1 MTRIVLVHGIAQ
13 EVMGPETLLTNW
25 YPAMSDGLALAA
37 NIHVPRDEVSMAF
50 YGDLFRPAGHRGFGS
65 PELDASD
72 VQEGLERELLL
83 RWWESAAEL
92 ETSVAGPAAPAR
104 LRTPHLVQRAL
115 DALSHSSFF
124 AGLSERMMI
133 SSARQVRRYFT
144 EPDVRTSIQDRI
156 ARRVTRETE
165 VIVAHS
171 LGTVAAYETL
181 HTLPDFANL
190 TLVTLGSPL
199 AVRNLVFERLVP
211 RPVNSCVRWP
221 APVKRWTNIADAGDV
236 VTLGKELAPLFGD
249 RVCDFPVHNG
259 AKAHDV
265 RPYLTARET
274 GRAIAEALRSG
285 ATDLNRDG

>member
-13 EVMGPETLLTNW
+13 EVKGPETLLADW
-25 YPAMSDGLALAA
+25 YPALCDGLALAA
-37 NIHVPRDEVSMAF
+37 DTHVARDEVSMAF
-50 YGDLFRPAGHRGFGS
+50 YGDLFRTAGHRGLGA

-72 VQEGLERELLL
+72 VQDGLERELLL
-83 RWWESAAEL
+83 RWWEFASEQ
-92 ETSVAGPAAPAR
+92 ETGVAGPAAPAR
-104 LRTPHLVQRAL
+104 LRTPYLVQRAL

-124 AGLSERMMI
+124 AGLSERMMM

-144 EPDVRTSIQDRI
+144 EREVRTGVHDRI

-165 VIVAHS
+165 VIIAHS

-181 HTLPDFANL
+181 HALHDCPDL

-199 AVRNLVFERLVP
+199 AVRNLVFERLMP
-211 RPVNSCVRWP
+211 RPVKGRARWP

-236 VTLGKELAPLFGD
+236 VALAKELAPSFGD
-249 RVCDFPVHNG
+249 RVRDLRVHNG

-265 RPYLTARET
+265 RPYLTAHET
-274 GRAIAEALRSG
+274 GQAIADALRSG
-285 ATDLNRDG
+285 AK

>member
-13 EVMGPETLLTNW
+13 EVKGPGTLLADW
-25 YPAMSDGLALAA
+25 YPALSDGLALAA
-37 NIHVPRDEVSMAF
+37 GMRVARDDVSMAF
-50 YGDLFRPAGHRGFGS
+50 YGDLFRPAGHRGLGA

-72 VQEGLERELLL
+72 VKDGLERELLL
-83 RWWESAAEL
+83 QWWEFASEWD
-92 ETSVAGPAAPAR
+92 TRVAGPAAQAR

-133 SSARQVRRYFT
+133 ASVRQVRRYFT
-144 EPDVRTSIQDRI
+144 EPDVRAGIRDRI
-156 ARRVTRETE
+156 ARCVTRETE

-181 HTLPDFANL
+181 HALPDCPDL

-199 AVRNLVFERLVP
+199 AVRNLIFERLMP
-211 RPVNSCVRWP
+211 RPVNGHARWP

-236 VTLGKELAPLFGD
+236 VALAKELAPSFGD
-249 RVCDFPVHNG
+249 RIRDLLVYNG
-259 AKAHDV
+259 TKAHDV

-274 GRAIAEALRSG
+274 GQAIAEALRSG
-285 ATDLNRDG
+285 AK

>member
-13 EVMGPETLLTNW
+13 EVKGPETLLADW
-25 YPAMSDGLALAA
+25 YPALSDGLALA
-37 NIHVPRDEVSMAF
+37 VGMRVERDEVSMAF
-50 YGDLFRPAGHRGFGS
+50 YGDVFRPAGHRGLGA

-72 VQEGLERELLL
+72 VQDGLERELLL
-83 RWWESAAEL
+83 QWWQSASER
-92 ETSVAGPAAPAR
+92 ETHVADPAARAR

-133 SSARQVRRYFT
+133 ASARQVRRYFT
-144 EPDVRTSIQDRI
+144 EPDLRSGIRDRI
-156 ARRVTRETE
+156 AQRVTRETE

-181 HTLPDFANL
+181 HALPDCPNL

-199 AVRNLVFERLVP
+199 AVRNLIFDRLTP
-211 RPVNSCVRWP
+211 RPVNGLARWP
-221 APVKRWTNIADAGDV
+221 APVKHWTNIADAGDV
-236 VTLGKELAPLFGD
+236 VALAKELAPSFGH
-249 RVCDFPVHNG
+249 RVRDLRVHNG
-259 AKAHDV
+259 SEAHDV

-274 GRAIAEALRSG
+274 GQAIAEALRSD
-285 ATDLNRDG
+285 AADLS